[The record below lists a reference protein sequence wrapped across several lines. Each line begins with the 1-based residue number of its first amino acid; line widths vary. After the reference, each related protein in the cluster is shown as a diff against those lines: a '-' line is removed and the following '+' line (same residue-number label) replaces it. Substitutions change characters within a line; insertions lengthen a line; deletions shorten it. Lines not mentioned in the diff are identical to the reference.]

1 MDWKAAAKR
10 AIPPTLLNNLLLT
23 FPALYRTRI
32 VRYETTL
39 AAGHGIDDLVL
50 QLEQVLLL
58 EGEIIECGS
67 SRCGASVIMANELH
81 ARGVRKTIYA
91 CDSFT
96 GFDRLELANEKRLG
110 LTGASDRAFTS
121 TSLAY
126 VKQKLRR
133 LGVDGTVVP
142 VQGYFRD
149 TLPQFVSP
157 LCFALVDCDLRES
170 MTYCA
175 ETLWPRLVAGARMVF
190 DDYCEPNFKGAKL
203 AVDAFVA
210 HYGAE
215 IAEHGLLRRLYC
227 VRKG

>member
-1 MDWKAAAKR
+1 MDWRAAAKR
-10 AIPPTLLNNLLLT
+10 AIPSALLNNLLLT
-23 FPALYRTRI
+23 FPALYRTGI

-39 AAGHGIDDLVL
+39 ADGHGIDDLVS
-50 QLEQVLLL
+50 QLEHVLHL

-67 SRCGASVIMANELH
+67 SRCGASVIMAYELR

-96 GFDRLELANEKRLG
+96 GFDRVELANEQRQG
-110 LTGASDRAFTS
+110 LTGASDTAFTS

-126 VKQKLRR
+126 VKRKLHR
-133 LGVDGTVVP
+133 LGVDDAVLP
-142 VQGYFRD
+142 VQGFFRD
-149 TLPQFVSP
+149 TLPQLDSP

-175 ETLWPRLVAGARMVF
+175 ETLWPKLVAGARMVF
-190 DDYCEPNFKGAKL
+190 DDYCEPNFRGAKL

-210 HYGAE
+210 RHGSE

-227 VRKG
+227 VRKC

>member
-10 AIPPTLLNNLLLT
+10 AIPPALLNNLLLT
-23 FPALYRTRI
+23 FPSLYGTRL

-39 AAGHGIDDLVL
+39 ASDHGIDDLVS
-50 QLEQVLLL
+50 QLAAVLHL

-67 SRCGASVIMANELH
+67 SRCGASVIMANELR

-91 CDSFT
+91 CDTFA
-96 GFDRLELANEKRLG
+96 GFDRLELVNEQRLG
-110 LTGASDRAFTS
+110 LTGASDKAFTS

-126 VKQKLRR
+126 VQKKLRR
-133 LGVDGTVVP
+133 LGVDGTIVP
-142 VQGYFRD
+142 VQGFFRD
-149 TLPQFVSP
+149 TLPQLACP

-175 ETLWPRLVAGARMVF
+175 ETLWPRLVPGARMVF

-210 HYGAE
+210 GHGSE
-215 IAEHGLLRRLYC
+215 IAERGLLRRLYC